1 MSIHHGCWLL
11 VLLDLMTPA
20 ALYDLG
26 QHYPHLRHHDCA
38 VRAYQWPLHVQTVI
52 DSLLFWG
59 AVVKD
64 IVFVD
69 IGKRVTPHL
78 NNVVFLVAPLLHEV
92 NEEPRID
99 ERFGGLYEVV
109 DGFSSWY

>member
-52 DSLLFWG
+52 DSLLFWWP
-59 AVVKD
+59 VMQDRMV
-64 IVFVD
+64 VD
-69 IGKRVTPHL
+69 IGKWITPHL
-78 NNVVFLVAPLLHEV
+78 DDIVFFVASLLHKV
-92 NEEPRID
+92 NEKPRIN
-99 ERFGGLYEVV
+99 E
-109 DGFSSWY
+109 